1 MRHFFTTKIKIV
13 LLAAV
18 LIAAVSAVVL
28 SLTGNSYPSTVVQG
42 ILAPLRAGATHL
54 TAQAEKLYDYI
65 FSYESL
71 LAENEALKEQLS
83 QMEDQARQAAALTKE
98 NQALRDALELKEN
111 NEGYKMVDGYIISW
125 SSNDWSS
132 TFTINQG
139 TNAGIAEGMCA
150 NTANGEVVGLV
161 TEVGSNYA
169 VIKTVLDS
177 SLEISATIVSSG
189 YNGMVKGG
197 YSTDH
202 PDLLRMNYLPSS
214 ATIRNNDQVVTTG
227 STVYPRNLILGYVVD
242 AGFDDTG
249 VAKYALLEP
258 AADIGAL
265 DQIFIITE
273 YNVE

>member
-18 LIAAVSAVVL
+18 IIAAVSALVL

-54 TAQAEKLYDYI
+54 TAQAEKLYDYV

-71 LAENEALKEQLS
+71 LAENQALKEQLS

-98 NQALRDALELKEN
+98 NQALRDALELKTNHED
-111 NEGYKMVDGYIISW
+111 YQLVDGYIISW

-150 NTANGEVVGLV
+150 ITANGEVVGLV
-161 TEVGSNYA
+161 SEVGSNYA

-202 PDLLRMNYLPSS
+202 PDQLRMNYLPSS

-249 VAKYALLEP
+249 VAKYAQLRP
-258 AADIGAL
+258 AANIGAL
-265 DQIFIITE
+265 DQVFIITE

>member
-18 LIAAVSAVVL
+18 LIAAVSALVL

-42 ILAPLRAGATHL
+42 VLAPLRAGATHL

-83 QMEDQARQAAALTKE
+83 QMENQARQAAALTKE

-111 NEGYKMVDGYIISW
+111 NEGYEMVDGYIISW

-150 NTANGEVVGLV
+150 ITANGEVVGLV

>member
-18 LIAAVSAVVL
+18 LIAAVSALVL

-42 ILAPLRAGATHL
+42 VLAPLRAGATHL

-83 QMEDQARQAAALTKE
+83 QMENQARQAAALTKE

-111 NEGYKMVDGYIISW
+111 NEGYEMVDGYIISW

-150 NTANGEVVGLV
+150 ITANGEVVGLV
-161 TEVGSNYA
+161 SEVGSNYA

-202 PDLLRMNYLPSS
+202 PDQMRMNYLPSS

-249 VAKYALLEP
+249 VAKYAQLRP

-265 DQIFIITE
+265 DQVFIITK
-273 YNVE
+273 YNAE

>member
-18 LIAAVSAVVL
+18 LIAAVSALVL

-42 ILAPLRAGATHL
+42 VLAPLRAGATHL

-83 QMEDQARQAAALTKE
+83 QMENQARQAAALTKE

-139 TNAGIAEGMCA
+139 TNAGIAE
-150 NTANGEVVGLV
+150 
-161 TEVGSNYA
+161 
-169 VIKTVLDS
+169 
-177 SLEISATIVSSG
+177 
-189 YNGMVKGG
+189 
-197 YSTDH
+197 
-202 PDLLRMNYLPSS
+202 
-214 ATIRNNDQVVTTG
+214 
-227 STVYPRNLILGYVVD
+227 
-242 AGFDDTG
+242 
-249 VAKYALLEP
+249 
-258 AADIGAL
+258 
-265 DQIFIITE
+265 
-273 YNVE
+273 

>member
-18 LIAAVSAVVL
+18 LIAAVSALVL

-42 ILAPLRAGATHL
+42 VLAPLRAGATHL

-98 NQALRDALELKEN
+98 NQALRDALELKQN

-150 NTANGEVVGLV
+150 ITANGEVVGLV

>member
-150 NTANGEVVGLV
+150 ITANGEVVGLV